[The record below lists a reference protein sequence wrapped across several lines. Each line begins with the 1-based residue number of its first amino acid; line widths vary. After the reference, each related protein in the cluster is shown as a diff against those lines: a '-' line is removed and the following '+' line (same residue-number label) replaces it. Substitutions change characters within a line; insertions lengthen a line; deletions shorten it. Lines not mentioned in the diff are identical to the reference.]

1 MEVELVPKPDVG
13 EAVDTGG
20 AVAITTGRE
29 VCAIV
34 FAT

>member
-1 MEVELVPKPDVG
+1 MEVEFVLNPDVG
-13 EAVDTGG
+13 EAVDTGE